1 MNKNKLPAILLY
13 TKYLNIASMRFNM
26 SLNECRDKFGLFTLN
41 QWHNLFCNPLNK
53 LKMTSVKFLM
63 EKKEGNLPCNVFA
76 FFPNEPYYH
85 TDKNMFTC
93 YSHLGQHSSCH
104 IDYAN
109 ECKEANYNVYSD
121 LLSELIAQGYKDLKI
136 INSQVFECHRRPTAY
151 EIQFGEGAT
160 HYRNFTLAQIGIKKD
175 GDIKPWFKAKDDNL
189 RYYR

>member
-1 MNKNKLPAILLY
+1 
-13 TKYLNIASMRFNM
+13 
-26 SLNECRDKFGLFTLN
+26 
-41 QWHNLFCNPLNK
+41 
-53 LKMTSVKFLM
+53 MTNVKFLM
-63 EKKEGNLPCNVFA
+63 EKKEGNLQCNVFA
-76 FFPNEPYYH
+76 FFQNKPHFPNEPYSH
-85 TDKNMFTC
+85 TDNNIFTS
-93 YSHLGQHSSCH
+93 YAHLGQHSACH

-121 LLSELIAQGYKDLKI
+121 LLKELIAQGYKDLKI